1 MLYTCMTLTSP
12 SLHQLPWPG
21 YQSRFA
27 MDPRIMSHQAAMA
40 AYNLNLRPAA
50 SRTSPVLY
58 GFNHPSPLGLNQQPT
73 SEKELLQEPSGNGK
87 TTDKCITK
95 KNVFSLVVLG

>member
-1 MLYTCMTLTSP
+1 MSLNMLYTCMTLTSP

-21 YQSRFA
+21 YQSRFP

-40 AYNLNLRPAA
+40 TYNLNLRPAA

-58 GFNHPSPLGLNQQPT
+58 GFSHPSPLGLNQQPT

-87 TTDKCITK
+87 TC
-95 KNVFSLVVLG
+95 